1 MFFQWA
7 SQQKN
12 FTALVAGGIVFFFFF
27 FFFFFCVCESFGG
40 KAGANASLKEASAE
54 GVRKFK
60 ASPSHSS
67 QGFVAPIND
76 PAGYAGKE
84 NSS

>member
-12 FTALVAGGIVFFFFF
+12 FTALVAGGIVVVV
-27 FFFFFCVCESFGG
+27 FFFCACESFGG

-54 GVRKFK
+54 GARKFK
-60 ASPSHSS
+60 ASPPHSS
-67 QGFVAPIND
+67 QGFVAPTND

>member
-12 FTALVAGGIVFFFFF
+12 FTALVTGGIVFV
-27 FFFFFCVCESFGG
+27 FFCACESFGG

-54 GVRKFK
+54 GARKFK
-60 ASPSHSS
+60 ASPPHSS
-67 QGFVAPIND
+67 QGFVAPTND